1 MRRILLA
8 GSDCRLLETRAAV
21 LLRTGAAVIHRN
33 AQGTLDILDRE
44 PFDLVVLCHSLLEA
58 DVTVIVEKIHRK
70 IPDAKILTVISSL
83 DQYEM
88 HPDRKVDATSVPDPG
103 NLVAQAKRLLEV
115 TSHASPAKGPDGFG
129 PMYLAVD

>member
-1 MRRILLA
+1 MHRILLA

-44 PFDLVVLCHSLLEA
+44 AFDLVILCHSLLEA

-70 IPDAKILTVISSL
+70 IPDAKILMVISSI

-88 HPDRKVDATSVPDPG
+88 HPDRKIDATSVPEPG
-103 NLVAQAKRLLEV
+103 HLIAQAKKLLEV
-115 TSHASPAKGPDGFG
+115 TSHASPANGRDGFR
-129 PMYLAVD
+129 PIYLAVD